1 MASTIISI
9 LDSIQGHR
17 MNNIETIVN
26 FEQNLIAN
34 IIFSHLYANDR
45 ILCNNM
51 LISSEQRFDMMKRFL
66 NLMD

>member
-9 LDSIQGHR
+9 LDSFQGHR

-34 IIFSHLYANDR
+34 IIISHLYESDR
-45 ILCNNM
+45 ILCNKV

-66 NLMD
+66 NLID